1 MGKSPFWPCYHF
13 EIHQTFPMEVHS
25 RHSSI
30 GHVNMNHKHPLVKK
44 KNGKIINY
52 QGENKFLDAW
62 LFNLWYGVYG
72 MREANFNYKLKQK
85 HFIDVKPQ

>member
-44 KNGKIINY
+44 KNGKIII
-52 QGENKFLDAW
+52 K
-62 LFNLWYGVYG
+62 
-72 MREANFNYKLKQK
+72 
-85 HFIDVKPQ
+85 VKISFWMHGSLICGKEYMECEKRISIIN